1 MKTLTELRGERDG
14 LLKRYTSELMD
25 KKQERMAHTTDGQEI
40 EVSKITKKAWK
51 MKNNYAEMEKQTRL
65 IKYMLA

>member
-1 MKTLTELRGERDG
+1 MKTLTELRGELSRLKKKRDT
-14 LLKRYTSELMD
+14 LD
-25 KKQERMAHTTDGQEI
+25 HRMTHTTDGQKM

-51 MKNNYAEMEKQTRL
+51 MKNNYAEMEKQARL